1 MLTPTPIETVQRV
14 IWPSERAGYRYAERS
29 SCFEPHGCRSNWRLT
44 VWVRHGQPS
53 QLRLQEVSAT
63 APERTL
69 IMTEEKPAPGTDPGD
84 VGPASSTPL
93 GHRHPS
99 STIIPPVAANT
110 RYFEAG
116 PVAIG
121 VEYRLITSDIVN
133 ANLEAA
139 SHELRTE
146 HVPVT
151 VPEDGGVSLHVVD
164 AATRAEYLRF
174 DIFDGSPH
182 YHYIHP
188 GKYQVN
194 IPYDRAACGE
204 MLDWVQR
211 CLLYRLR
218 DMLEFCGAWTAA
230 AGLDP
235 AKIEAVVPDVVQAAR
250 GASSPV

>member
-1 MLTPTPIETVQRV
+1 
-14 IWPSERAGYRYAERS
+14 
-29 SCFEPHGCRSNWRLT
+29 
-44 VWVRHGQPS
+44 
-53 QLRLQEVSAT
+53 
-63 APERTL
+63 
-69 IMTEEKPAPGTDPGD
+69 MTETRPTRGADAGEG
-84 VGPASSTPL
+84 GPASSTPL
-93 GHRHPS
+93 GHKYPS
-99 STIIPPVAANT
+99 STIIPPLAANT

-139 SHELRTE
+139 SQELGTA

-188 GKYQVN
+188 GLYQVN
-194 IPYDRAACGE
+194 IPYDRAASGD
-204 MLDWVQR
+204 MLDWVHR
-211 CLLYRLR
+211 CLRYRLR
-218 DMLEFCGAWTAA
+218 DMLEFCGAWSAVARVDTAR
-230 AGLDP
+230 
-235 AKIEAVVPDVVQAAR
+235 IEAVLPDVIEAAGSR
-250 GASSPV
+250 GPAA

>member
-1 MLTPTPIETVQRV
+1 
-14 IWPSERAGYRYAERS
+14 
-29 SCFEPHGCRSNWRLT
+29 
-44 VWVRHGQPS
+44 
-53 QLRLQEVSAT
+53 
-63 APERTL
+63 
-69 IMTEEKPAPGTDPGD
+69 MTEERPGPGAD
-84 VGPASSTPL
+84 ADDGGGANSTPL
-93 GHRHPS
+93 GHKHPS

-121 VEYRLITSDIVN
+121 VEYRLITSNIVN
-133 ANLEAA
+133 ANLETV
-139 SHELRTE
+139 SRELGTQ

-164 AATRAEYLRF
+164 TATRAEYLRF

-194 IPYDRAACGE
+194 IPYDRAASGD

-211 CLLYRLR
+211 CLRYRLR

-230 AGLDP
+230 AGVD
-235 AKIEAVVPDVVQAAR
+235 AATIEAVLPDVVEAAR
-250 GASSPV
+250 AGGPPA

>member
-1 MLTPTPIETVQRV
+1 M
-14 IWPSERAGYRYAERS
+14 AG
-29 SCFEPHGCRSNWRLT
+29 
-44 VWVRHGQPS
+44 
-53 QLRLQEVSAT
+53 
-63 APERTL
+63 
-69 IMTEEKPAPGTDPGD
+69 EKPASSTTAGDEDPAG
-84 VGPASSTPL
+84 STPL

-110 RYFEAG
+110 RYFPAG

-121 VEYRLITSDIVN
+121 VEYRMITSDIVN

-139 SHELRTE
+139 GQESGAG
-146 HVPVT
+146 HVPVA
-151 VPEDGGVSLHVVD
+151 VPEDGGVSLHIID

-194 IPYDRAACGE
+194 IPYDQAACGD

-211 CLLYRLR
+211 CLRHRLR
-218 DMLEFCGAWTAA
+218 DMLEFCGARTAA
-230 AGLDP
+230 AGVDT
-235 AKIEAVVPDVVQAAR
+235 AKIEAVLPDVVKAAR
-250 GASSPV
+250 GASPPGQDRAAARQPR